1 MEQLLDRSI
10 PPLIK
15 LQDEFNIRHADK
27 AILDNGISLYSVSA
41 GFQDVIRVEFLFP
54 NPQFNPQKPLT
65 VNATHRLLNEGTSKH
80 NAQQLAD
87 MVDYYGSFYETDQ
100 SADYCSVVLLSLNK
114 HLEETLPI
122 VYEIV
127 TDAVF
132 PDHELSVFKQNNKQ
146 RLVVENERVNSV
158 ARKKFNEMMFGAN
171 HPYGFYIKPE
181 HYEAIQRDDLKQ
193 YHKKHYTASHCTII
207 VSGIVNKKA
216 IKAINNVFG
225 KKEWLGESYHLKS
238 NYSAEVFKEKKVFVQ
253 KADALQSAI
262 RVGKLMFN
270 KKHPDYA
277 GMQVLN
283 TILGG
288 YFGSRLMKNIRED
301 KGYTYGI
308 GSALVS
314 MQHEGYFFITSEVGV
329 EVTNATLDEIYKEIK
344 TLQTEPVPNDELTI
358 VKNYIL
364 GSFLKSID
372 GSFNLADRWKSLMLY
387 GLDYDYYD
395 KYINT
400 VKNITSEQL
409 LLLAQKYFDESSLY
423 ELVVGN
429 KTK

>member
-15 LQDEFNIRHADK
+15 LQDEFDIRHADK
-27 AILDNGISLYSVSA
+27 AVLDNGISLYSVSA
-41 GFQDVIRVEFLFP
+41 GFQDVIRVEFIFT
-54 NPQFNPQKPLT
+54 NPQFNPEKPLT
-65 VNATHRLLNEGTSKH
+65 VNATNRLLGEGTSKH

-114 HLEETLPI
+114 HLENTLPI

-127 TDAVF
+127 SDAVF
-132 PDHELSVFKQNNKQ
+132 PEHELSVFKQNNRQ

-171 HPYGFYIKPE
+171 HPYGFYVKPE
-181 HYEAIQRDDLKQ
+181 HYEAIQREDLKQ
-193 YHKKHYTASHCTII
+193 FHKKQYTASHCTVI
-207 VSGIVNKKA
+207 VSGIVSDKA
-216 IKAINNVFG
+216 IKAINKVFG
-225 KKEWLGESYHLKS
+225 SKEWLGESNHLKT
-238 NYSAEVFKEKKVFVQ
+238 NYSADITKEKKVYLQ

-262 RVGKLMFN
+262 RVGKPMFN

-314 MQHEGYFFITSEVGV
+314 MIHDGYFFIASEVGV

-344 TLQTEPVPNDELTI
+344 TLQTEPVPDDELTI

-400 VKNITSEQL
+400 VKNISSEML
-409 LLLAQKYFDESSLY
+409 LLLAQKYFDESTLY

-429 KTK
+429 MK